1 MFVFLSFFFE
11 PLYYQSFFDLRLLKS
26 SLPFPFSNFSL
37 NYNLV
42 TIVKF
47 LHFEW
52 MSDCGLMASEWELV
66 GKRHNEYLSVI
77 SCRKN
82 IFMKCWLCLLYNKQ
96 IWHSLEDRRKADQLV
111 MMYKIANENIVITF
125 KIQQRKYSFSPVDIW
140 LQPAVTAHS
149 YE

>member
-52 MSDCGLMASEWELV
+52 MSDCGLMASLLV
-66 GKRHNEYLSVI
+66 NAIMSICQLYPAG
-77 SCRKN
+77 KN